1 MRLHTSKLR
10 SAEMRHKNVLV
21 RSVKRHGGR
30 RVTWCDNIGTFLR
43 GTPVSHRWTQ
53 HADDFL
59 LVGLVLSMSD
69 YPSAEK
75 LYLYVDA
82 L

>member
-1 MRLHTSKLR
+1 M
-10 SAEMRHKNVLV
+10 
-21 RSVKRHGGR
+21 
-30 RVTWCDNIGTFLR
+30 TWCDNIGTFLR